1 MNAYFIGILIYS
13 ALLMILGVYMG
24 RRRVKTSSD
33 FLVAGRRLGPGLIFT
48 TFLAANLGAGSTVG
62 ATGLGFGFG
71 LSAWWWVGSASIGT
85 LVLATLLGPKL
96 WEIAR
101 ENALSTMGDFLEW
114 RYGKAV
120 KATIACLL
128 WLGTLTILAG
138 QLIAISWILNVVLG
152 IPKWAGCAV
161 GGLVAVVYYSAGGL
175 IASAFVNTVELT
187 VTLSG
192 LLLAVPFALHA
203 VGGWAHLVDRVTAQP
218 APAGVIQP
226 AQLFSITGVGMR
238 QIFTYLAILAPS
250 FMVSPGLVQKLY
262 GARTRQAVGLGVG
275 MNSLAQAGFAIVP
288 AVLGLCALAAYPHL
302 DNPELA
308 LPTVMMKL
316 LPKWMGIWA
325 LASIFSAE
333 LSATDAIL
341 FMLSTSLA
349 VDLYKTFL
357 NPQVS
362 DQKLLFVSRLTAL
375 VAGAAGVLI
384 AALLSSIIAAVSIF
398 YGLLAVALFVPVIVG
413 LYWKRVNSQAVLA
426 SIFGALTSTILISDY
441 TQGHGWRVFSPQAMG
456 IATAFLIVSA
466 ITVWKMG
473 RSGDRLKP
481 KRWDIK
487 GKPSSG

>member
-1 MNAYFIGILIYS
+1 MNAYFVGILAYS
-13 ALLMILGVYMG
+13 VLLMMLGVYMA
-24 RRRVKTSSD
+24 RRVRSASD
-33 FLVAGRRLGPGLIFT
+33 FLVAGRSLSAPLIFT

-62 ATGLGFGFG
+62 ATGLGFRFG

-85 LVLATLLGPKL
+85 MVLATWLGPKL
-96 WEIAR
+96 WEIAKA
-101 ENALSTMGDFLEW
+101 NSLSTMGDFLEW

-120 KATIACLL
+120 KGTIACLL
-128 WLGTLTILAG
+128 WLGTLAILAG

-152 IPKWAGCAV
+152 LPKWAGCAV
-161 GGLVAVVYYSAGGL
+161 GGLVAMVYYSAGGL
-175 IASAFVNTVELT
+175 MASAFVNIVELT
-187 VTLSG
+187 VTMSG

-203 VGGWAHLVDRVTAQP
+203 VGGWSHLVDQVATLQTSTGAIHAIP
-218 APAGVIQP
+218 M
-226 AQLFSITGVGMR
+226 FSITGVGVR
-238 QIFTYLAILAPS
+238 QILAYLAILAPS

-262 GARTRQAVGLGVG
+262 GARSRESVRQGVG

-288 AVLGLCALAAYPHL
+288 AILGLCALASFPHL
-302 DNPELA
+302 SNPELA

-362 DQKLLFVSRLTAL
+362 DKKLLRVSRLTAI
-375 VAGAAGVLI
+375 AAGVTGILV
-384 AALLSSIIAAVSIF
+384 AELLSSIVAAVSIF
-398 YGLLAVALFVPVIVG
+398 YGLLAVSLFVPVIAG

-426 SIFGALTSTILISDY
+426 GIVGALVATVLVSYY
-441 TQGHGWRVFSPQAMG
+441 TQGRGLWVLSPQAIG
-456 IATAFLIVSA
+456 IMTAFLIVTLTTASL
-466 ITVWKMG
+466 TTK
-473 RSGDRLKP
+473 
-481 KRWDIK
+481 
-487 GKPSSG
+487 